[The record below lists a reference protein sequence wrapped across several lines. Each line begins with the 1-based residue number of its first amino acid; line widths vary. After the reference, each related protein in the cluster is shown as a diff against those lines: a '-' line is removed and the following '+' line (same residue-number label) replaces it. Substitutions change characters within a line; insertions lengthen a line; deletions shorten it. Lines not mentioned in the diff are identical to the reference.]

1 MTINPDFNPGEI
13 TNDPIVNKVVDIV
26 MKRHMQGMEKFG
38 KTMDS
43 NERPLDQWIDETI
56 EEEEIPEDVSEALL
70 YHIDRNAGVDKN
82 IFRPGSSEFFNLF
95 REVRALSKAG
105 DYTLSSA
112 EYELIRDT
120 DIGRFAMY
128 EGQIVPLDYPML
140 YEDQIQEAE
149 YKGRKVLIR
158 CK

>member
-56 EEEEIPEDVSEALL
+56 EELL
-70 YHIDRNAGVDKN
+70 DAVHYLVKAKSITDK
-82 IFRPGSSEFFNLF
+82 FKVKEKELQGLVEKF
-95 REVRALSKAG
+95 REGTFVDDKGSE
-105 DYTLSSA
+105 T
-112 EYELIRDT
+112 
-120 DIGRFAMY
+120 
-128 EGQIVPLDYPML
+128 
-140 YEDQIQEAE
+140 QE
-149 YKGRKVLIR
+149 
-158 CK
+158 

>member
-56 EEEEIPEDVSEALL
+56 EELL
-70 YHIDRNAGVDKN
+70 DAVHYLVKAKSITDKFKVKEKELQILVDK
-82 IFRPGSSEFFNLF
+82 FKEGTFVDDKGSE
-95 REVRALSKAG
+95 
-105 DYTLSSA
+105 T
-112 EYELIRDT
+112 
-120 DIGRFAMY
+120 
-128 EGQIVPLDYPML
+128 
-140 YEDQIQEAE
+140 QE
-149 YKGRKVLIR
+149 
-158 CK
+158 

>member
-56 EEEEIPEDVSEALL
+56 EELL
-70 YHIDRNAGVDKN
+70 DAVHYLVYKRTY
-82 IFRPGSSEFFNLF
+82 
-95 REVRALSKAG
+95 LSRCGHHAAIMP
-105 DYTLSSA
+105 D
-112 EYELIRDT
+112 
-120 DIGRFAMY
+120 DIILR
-128 EGQIVPLDYPML
+128 
-140 YEDQIQEAE
+140 
-149 YKGRKVLIR
+149 
-158 CK
+158 

>member
-56 EEEEIPEDVSEALL
+56 EELL
-70 YHIDRNAGVDKN
+70 DAVHYLVKAKSITDRT
-82 IFRPGSSEFFNLF
+82 FRRETHPIIIVRWFAATFWVFGRCQCFAAHTGLDGSRF
-95 REVRALSKAG
+95 RL
-105 DYTLSSA
+105 
-112 EYELIRDT
+112 
-120 DIGRFAMY
+120 
-128 EGQIVPLDYPML
+128 
-140 YEDQIQEAE
+140 
-149 YKGRKVLIR
+149 
-158 CK
+158 

>member
-56 EEEEIPEDVSEALL
+56 EELL
-70 YHIDRNAGVDKN
+70 DAVHYLVKAKSITDK
-82 IFRPGSSEFFNLF
+82 FKVKEKELKGLVEKF
-95 REVRALSKAG
+95 REGTFVDDKGSE
-105 DYTLSSA
+105 T
-112 EYELIRDT
+112 
-120 DIGRFAMY
+120 
-128 EGQIVPLDYPML
+128 
-140 YEDQIQEAE
+140 QE
-149 YKGRKVLIR
+149 
-158 CK
+158 